1 MISQDERIGGNRR
14 KTGRYRRTTY
24 DPRARRLRRREC
36 WPDKD
41 CRPLMAL
48 DPAARARMLAAVPR
62 LRAFA
67 LSLCRNPDG
76 ADDLVQET
84 LVRACD
90 NIESFRPGSN
100 MNAWLTTILRNH
112 FYSEYRRRAR
122 EVEDADGA
130 QAATLMTLPDQIAAL
145 EYQELRGALARLPDE
160 MREVLYLVFASG
172 LSCRQAAEIC
182 GCAVGTIKS
191 RVHRARAMLI
201 KMLSLESPAD
211 LFQDPIPQSVAVAAE
226 QRRFHHPA

>member
-1 MISQDERIGGNRR
+1 M
-14 KTGRYRRTTY
+14 
-24 DPRARRLRRREC
+24 
-36 WPDKD
+36 
-41 CRPLMAL
+41 PLDL
-48 DPAARARMLAAVPR
+48 AARASMLAAIPG

-67 LSLCRNPDG
+67 MSLCRNPDR

-84 LVRACD
+84 IMRACD
-90 NIESFRPGSN
+90 NIGSFRPGTN
-100 MNAWLTTILRNH
+100 MRAWLTTILRNR
-112 FYSEYRRRAR
+112 FYSEYRRRRR
-122 EVEDADGA
+122 EVEDVDGA
-130 QAATLMTLPDQIAAL
+130 HAATLMTLPDQVASL
-145 EYQELRGALARLPDE
+145 EHQELRAALARLPDE
-160 MREVLYLVFASG
+160 MREVLHLVFASG
-172 LSCRQAAEIC
+172 LSYGEAAQIC